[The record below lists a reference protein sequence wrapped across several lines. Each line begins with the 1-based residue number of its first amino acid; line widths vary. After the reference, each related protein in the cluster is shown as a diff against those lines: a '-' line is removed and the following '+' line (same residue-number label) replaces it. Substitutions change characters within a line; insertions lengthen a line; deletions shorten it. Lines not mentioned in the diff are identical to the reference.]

1 MAEAQIVTIGNEK
14 YELDNL
20 SDVAKTQLG
29 NLRIADQEITRLK
42 RQLSLVQTARQ
53 VYSSALKAELPDTNK

>member
-1 MAEAQIVTIGNEK
+1 MAESQTVTIGNEK

-20 SDVAKTQLG
+20 SDAAKTQLG

-42 RQLSLVQTARQ
+42 RQIALAQTARQ
-53 VYSSALKAELPDTNK
+53 AYASALKAELPDTNK